1 MQTYR
6 VMHLI
11 FLGKHQIRAVLSGS
25 ARWLLAPNIWSRVTR
40 KCYVFSHTNLMLGTL
55 DFTGSLHLAPFN
67 FP

>member
-1 MQTYR
+1 MYANLQS
-6 VMHLI
+6 HALDI
-11 FLGKHQIRAVLSGS
+11 FGQASNPGS